1 MTLHRFHV
9 NDIPAMPWKN
19 GGGVTRE
26 IVCQP
31 TGAGIGD
38 FDWRVSIAH
47 IASDGPFSAFPGVDR
62 IITLLSGGGVHLQSN
77 DGDVDHLLD
86 KPLTPFAF
94 KGETNINASLL
105 DQDCHDFNVMT
116 RRSTCSN
123 VSLQIVRNAS
133 EWPISSHGLFLAVHG
148 HWQLNSN
155 HEEHLAPQQGLWWSD
170 SSLAWKL
177 LPQSPDATLIALNLH
192 VQKI

>member
-9 NDIPAMPWKN
+9 EDLQATPWKN
-19 GGGVTRE
+19 GGGVTSE

-31 TGAGIGD
+31 KGAGIGD

-62 IITLLSGGGVHLQSN
+62 IITLLSGGGVHLKSS
-77 DGDVDHLLD
+77 DGDVDHLLNES
-86 KPLTPFAF
+86 LLPFAF

-105 DQDCHDFNVMT
+105 DEDCHDFNVMT

-123 VSLQIVRNAS
+123 VSLQIVRSACD
-133 EWPISSHGLFLAVHG
+133 WPTTSHGLFMASHG
-148 HWQLNSN
+148 HWQLKGP
-155 HEEHLAPQQGLWWSD
+155 HEEHLAPQQGFWWSD
-170 SSLAWKL
+170 SSLAWQL
-177 LPQSPDATLIALNLH
+177 LPRSPDAALIALNLH
-192 VQKI
+192 VQKL

>member
-116 RRSTCSN
+116 RRSTCHN
-123 VSLQIVRNAS
+123 VSLQIVRNAN

-148 HWQLNSN
+148 HWQLNGN
-155 HEEHLAPQQGLWWSD
+155 HEELLAPLQGLWWSD

-192 VQKI
+192 LQKI

>member
-94 KGETNINASLL
+94 KGETDINASLL

-123 VSLQIVRNAS
+123 VSLQIVRNAC

-148 HWQLNSN
+148 HWQLNGN
-155 HEEHLAPQQGLWWSD
+155 YEELLAPQQGLWWND
-170 SSLAWKL
+170 SSLAGKL

>member
-9 NDIPAMPWKN
+9 NDITAMPWKN

-105 DQDCHDFNVMT
+105 DLDCHDFNVMT

-123 VSLQIVRNAS
+123 VSLQIVRNAC

-148 HWQLNSN
+148 HWQLNGN
-155 HEEHLAPQQGLWWSD
+155 YEELLAPKQGLWWND

>member
-9 NDIPAMPWKN
+9 EDLPATPWKN

-62 IITLLSGGGVHLQSN
+62 VITLLSGGGVHLQST
-77 DGDVDHLLD
+77 DGHVDHLLD

-94 KGETNINASLL
+94 KGEADINACLL
-105 DQDCHDFNVMT
+105 DEDCYDFNVMT
-116 RRSTCSN
+116 RRSTCSS
-123 VSLQIVRNAS
+123 VSLQIVRSACDWPAAS
-133 EWPISSHGLFLAVHG
+133 QGLFMAVQG
-148 HWQLNSN
+148 HWQIKGN
-155 HEEHLAPQQGLWWSD
+155 HDEHLAPQQGLWWSD
-170 SSLAWKL
+170 SSLVWQL
-177 LPQSPDATLIALNLH
+177 LPKSPDAALIALNLH
-192 VQKI
+192 LQTL

>member
-9 NDIPAMPWKN
+9 DDLQATPWKN

-31 TGAGIGD
+31 MGSGIGD

-47 IASDGPFSAFPGVDR
+47 IASDGPFSAFTGVDR
-62 IITLLSGGGVHLQSN
+62 IITLLSGGGVHLKSS
-77 DGDVDHLLD
+77 DGDVDHLLN
-86 KPLTPFAF
+86 KPLLPFAF

-116 RRSTCSN
+116 RRSTCCN
-123 VSLQIVRNAS
+123 VSLQIVRNAYD
-133 EWPISSHGLFLAVHG
+133 WPTSSHGLFMAVHG
-148 HWQLNSN
+148 HWQLKGD
-155 HEEHLAPQQGLWWSD
+155 HEEQLAPQQGFWWSD
-170 SSLAWKL
+170 SSLAWQL
-177 LPQSPDATLIALNLH
+177 LPKSPDAALIALNLH
-192 VQKI
+192 VQKL